1 MRELEGAVVF
11 VSGSSDGI
19 GKAIAAAFAR
29 AGSRVFINGRHAERL
44 AVTAA
49 ELGHGVVPVE
59 ADLATADGVERVRE
73 ALPGGRLDILV
84 NNLGIFETRDFFDTS
99 DEDWLHYF
107 EVNVLSAVRLSRAFM
122 RGMLERNFGAVITV
136 ASEAGFKPL
145 PHMLHYSVTKTA
157 LLGLSRG
164 LAELSKGSAV
174 TANAIAAGPTWTG
187 GVESYIEK
195 FARERGISATEAQRD
210 YFRETEPTSLI
221 QRFLTVEEIAD
232 GALFLARN
240 TGVNGSALLVEG
252 GIIRSL

>member
-1 MRELEGAVVF
+1 MRELKDAVVF
-11 VSGSSDGI
+11 VSGSADGI

-29 AGSRVFINGRHAERL
+29 AGSRVYINGRNAGRL

-49 ELGHGVVPVE
+49 ELGRGVVPVE
-59 ADLATADGVERVRE
+59 ADLATAEAVERVRD

-84 NNLGIFETRDFFDTS
+84 NNLGIFETRDFFQTS
-99 DEDWLHYF
+99 DDDWQRYF
-107 EVNVLSAVRLSRAFM
+107 EVNVLSAVRLARAFM
-122 RGMLERNFGAVITV
+122 PGMLERNFGSVITV

-145 PHMLHYSVTKTA
+145 PHMVHYSVTKTA

-164 LAELSKGSAV
+164 LAELTKGSAV

-187 GVESYIEK
+187 GVAAYLDK
-195 FARERGISATEAQRD
+195 FARERGLSPEDAQRD
-210 YFRETEPTSLI
+210 YFRETEPNSLI

-240 TGVNGSALLVEG
+240 PGVNGSALRVEG